1 MPTAHYVM
9 PWTHHNILTLYLFGR
24 LTNSDRIRLIENHD
38 SLESALGEIGAIE
51 PDRGIIDQ
59 WISDCRENNVGIISL
74 WDTQYPTR
82 LKSIDIPPPILFAWG
97 TLPGND
103 LPTIAI
109 VGTRS
114 CTAQHGKPATDALVA
129 DLVKARCTIVSG
141 LANGIDMLAHD
152 ACCKSG
158 GVTIAV
164 VASGIGRITPSA
176 AQQMA
181 ETIVKKGGAVIS
193 EHPHHVAA
201 LPPYFPARNRIISG
215 LSDAVVVVESKATGG
230 ALITA
235 DFARKQKRQVWALPG
250 FITSS
255 RSVGTNNMIRDGLA
269 RILCSPDD
277 LLTALGVDHT
287 QEPQKRALPVDLE
300 ILGPEA
306 VHIDVISSLWS
317 CTVGVAISRLI
328 QYEFDGL
335 VRQLPGSFFSINR

>member
-1 MPTAHYVM
+1 MS
-9 PWTHHNILTLYLFGR
+9 WTHRDILTLYLFGK
-24 LTNSDRIRLIENHD
+24 LTHADRIRLIENHP
-38 SLESALGEIGAIE
+38 SVESALGEIGAFD
-51 PDRGIIDQ
+51 PDKGIVDQ
-59 WISDCRENNVGIISL
+59 WITDCRDHNVGIVSL
-74 WDTQYPTR
+74 WDTEYPTR
-82 LKSIDIPPPILFAWG
+82 LKGIDSPPPILFVWG
-97 TLPGND
+97 NLPDND
-103 LPTIAI
+103 SPTIAI

-114 CTAQHGKPATDALVA
+114 CTAQHGKPATDTLVA
-129 DLVKARCTIVSG
+129 ELVKSRCTIVSG

-164 VASGIGRITPSA
+164 IASGIGRITPSV

-181 ETIVKKGGAVIS
+181 ETIVKKGGAVVS

-215 LSDAVVVVESKATGG
+215 LSDAVVVVESKETGG

-235 DFARKQKRQVWALPG
+235 QFARKQNRQVWALPG

-269 RILCSPDD
+269 RILCSPSE
-277 LLTALGVDHT
+277 LLTALGVDHN
-287 QEPQKRALPVDLE
+287 QEPRKRALPVDLE

-306 VHIDVISSLWS
+306 IHIDTISSLWS